1 MLDLMPI
8 TLRIVEQ
15 TDKPFPYFLAEQFV
29 PPSLENELLGWLER
43 EAPWRLVETDFYEQY
58 EFSLFEA
65 DLPAALAWLVSPE
78 CLAHLRG
85 IVEKTLGCRL
95 TDKTDLVAHKL
106 LAGQRIGIHNDYLEG
121 HETHRLTVQLNHG
134 LTDNDG
140 GFFMLFNSFDA
151 NDVHKI
157 LRPWSGSAVGFEIS
171 QDSHHAVS
179 RMHGGE
185 RYTLVYSFYADR
197 SAH

>member
-29 PPSLENELLGWLER
+29 PPSLEKELLGWLER

-65 DLPAALAWLVSPE
+65 DLPAALAWLVQPE

-85 IVEKTLGCRL
+85 IVEKTLGCGL

-157 LRPWSGSAVGFEIS
+157 LRPLSGSAVGFEIS